1 MKTLNQLRKFFTADG
16 DLNMKKNDD
25 LVFEGRRS
33 VGAIKAIAL
42 FLKRRVITTSKSVK
56 SETDTNRKIDMLSNQ
71 CNALAS
77 LLILNLAMEDEGEGL
92 FSKGI
97 IAAGLFTE
105 SNNETI
111 KEKDLNL

>member
-1 MKTLNQLRKFFTADG
+1 
-16 DLNMKKNDD
+16 
-25 LVFEGRRS
+25 
-33 VGAIKAIAL
+33 
-42 FLKRRVITTSKSVK
+42 
-56 SETDTNRKIDMLSNQ
+56 MLSNQ

-105 SNNETI
+105 TTEEIT
-111 KEKDLNL
+111 KQ

>member
-25 LVFEGRRS
+25 LVFEGRRT
-33 VGAIKAIAL
+33 VGAIKGIAL
-42 FLKRRVITTSKSVK
+42 FLKRRVINTSKSVK

-105 SNNETI
+105 TTEEIT
-111 KEKDLNL
+111 KQ

>member
-1 MKTLNQLRKFFTADG
+1 MKTLNQFRKFFTAEG

-25 LVFEGRRS
+25 LVFEGRKT
-33 VGAIKAIAL
+33 VGAIKGIAL
-42 FLKRRVITTSKSVK
+42 LLKRRVITTSKSVK
-56 SETDTNRKIDMLSNQ
+56 SETDTNLKIDMLSNQ

-97 IAAGLFTE
+97 IASGLFTE
-105 SNNETI
+105 TTEEIT
-111 KEKDLNL
+111 KQ